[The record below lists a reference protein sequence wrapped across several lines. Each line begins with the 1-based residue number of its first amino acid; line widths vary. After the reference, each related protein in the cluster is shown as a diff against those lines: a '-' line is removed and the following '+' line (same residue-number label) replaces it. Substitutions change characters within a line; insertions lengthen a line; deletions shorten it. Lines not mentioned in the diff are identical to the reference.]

1 METIKVA
8 IVDDH
13 KLVSKALE
21 NMISLNPNF
30 QVTMNC
36 FNGQDFIDELQ
47 KTKTHPDVVLM
58 DINMPIKNGIETTAE
73 VSRKFPNLKVIAL
86 TMEDNE
92 GTIIKMMK
100 AGAKGYLLKDMSPD
114 ILFNAINIVHEK
126 GIFYTDMVT
135 QSLLKIKTEEKF
147 MKELDETLKDREL
160 EFIRLACSE
169 LTYREIADQMC
180 VSPRTIDGYRDSI
193 FLKLNVKII
202 LVCYPLCPKAIG
214 SFTANLTIQAVK
226 ITKPYL

>member
-47 KTKTHPDVVLM
+47 KAKTHPDVVLM
-58 DINMPIKNGIETTAE
+58 DINMPIKNGIVTTAE

-114 ILFNAINIVHEK
+114 IRFNAINIVHEK

-147 MKELDETLKDREL
+147 MKNLNETLKDREL

-169 LTYREIADQMC
+169 LTYREIARQMC

-193 FLKLNVKII
+193 FSKLNVKTRVGIV
-202 LVCYPLCPKAIG
+202 LFAIKH
-214 SFTANLTIQAVK
+214 NL
-226 ITKPYL
+226 Y

>member
-1 METIKVA
+1 METVKVA

-36 FNGQDFIDELQ
+36 FNGQDFIDELEKV
-47 KTKTHPDVVLM
+47 KTYPDVVLM
-58 DINMPIKNGIETTAE
+58 DINRPIKNGIETTAE
-73 VSRKFPNLKVIAL
+73 ISRKFPNLKVIAL

-160 EFIRLACSE
+160 EFIKLACSE
-169 LTYREIADQMC
+169 LTYREIADQMF

-193 FLKLNVKII
+193 FLKLNVKTRVGIVLFAI
-202 LVCYPLCPKAIG
+202 KHNLC
-214 SFTANLTIQAVK
+214 
-226 ITKPYL
+226 

>member
-193 FLKLNVKII
+193 FSKLNVKTRVGIV
-202 LVCYPLCPKAIG
+202 LFAIKH
-214 SFTANLTIQAVK
+214 NL
-226 ITKPYL
+226 Y

>member
-169 LTYREIADQMC
+169 LTYREIAHQMC

-193 FLKLNVKII
+193 FLKLNVKTRVGIV
-202 LVCYPLCPKAIG
+202 LFAIKH
-214 SFTANLTIQAVK
+214 NL
-226 ITKPYL
+226 Y

>member
-1 METIKVA
+1 METVKVA

-36 FNGQDFIDELQ
+36 FNGQEFIDELEKV
-47 KTKTHPDVVLM
+47 KTYPDVVLM

-73 VSRKFPNLKVIAL
+73 ISRKFPNLKVIAL

-147 MKELDETLKDREL
+147 MKNLNETLKDREL
-160 EFIRLACSE
+160 EFIKLACSE
-169 LTYREIADQMC
+169 LTYREIADQMF

-193 FLKLNVKII
+193 FLKLNVKTRVGIV
-202 LVCYPLCPKAIG
+202 LFAIKH
-214 SFTANLTIQAVK
+214 NL
-226 ITKPYL
+226 Y

>member
-1 METIKVA
+1 MEKIKIA

-21 NMISLNPNF
+21 NMISFNPNF
-30 QVTMNC
+30 KVIMNC
-36 FNGQDFIDELQ
+36 YNGQDFLDELH
-47 KTKTHPDVVLM
+47 KSSNHPEVVLM

-73 VSRKFPNLKVIAL
+73 ISKTFPNLKVIAL

-92 GTIIKMMK
+92 NTIIRMIK

-126 GIFYTDMVT
+126 GIFYTDLLT

-147 MKELDETLKDREL
+147 LDEMNDGLKDREL

-169 LTYREIADQMC
+169 LTYKEIAEQMHL
-180 VSPRTIDGYRDSI
+180 SHRTIDGYRDSI
-193 FLKLNVKII
+193 FIKLNVKTRVGIVLFAI
-202 LVCYPLCPKAIG
+202 KHNLC
-214 SFTANLTIQAVK
+214 
-226 ITKPYL
+226 

>member
-1 METIKVA
+1 MELVKVA

-21 NMISLNPNF
+21 NMISLNPHF
-30 QVTMNC
+30 QVIMNC
-36 FNGQDFIDELQ
+36 FNGQDFIDELH

-58 DINMPIKNGIETTAE
+58 DINMPIKNGIDTTTE
-73 VSRKFPNLKVIAL
+73 ISRDFPNLKVIAL

-92 GTIIKMMK
+92 STIIKMLK

-126 GIFYTDMVT
+126 GIFYTDLVT

-147 MKELDETLKDREL
+147 MNELNDTLKDREL
-160 EFIRLACSE
+160 EFIKLACSE
-169 LTYREIADQMC
+169 LTYREIADQMF
-180 VSPRTIDGYRDSI
+180 VSPRTIDGYRDSV
-193 FLKLNVKII
+193 FLKLNVKTRVGIV
-202 LVCYPLCPKAIG
+202 LFAIKH
-214 SFTANLTIQAVK
+214 NL
-226 ITKPYL
+226 Y

>member
-86 TMEDNE
+86 TMEDNQ

-193 FLKLNVKII
+193 FLKLNVKTRVGIV
-202 LVCYPLCPKAIG
+202 LFAIKH
-214 SFTANLTIQAVK
+214 NL
-226 ITKPYL
+226 Y